1 MPNIPQAQVQL
12 GLQEL
17 QKRLAAGFTDRE
29 IITDLKLSQAT
40 FYRYKAKLYKRY
52 GKIAERKTDQVIELE
67 AELLKERYIKLYRNL
82 EQKITDADNTDD
94 LNAIANAT
102 EVATLIA
109 TNIFRLEV
117 EGLKARQIRLE
128 LKNGEQKAAR
138 YLGLVPVPLPGII
151 DNNITATTGST
162 ADIGQG
168 SEQEESSQPDSQ
180 M

>member
-12 GLQEL
+12 ELQEL
-17 QKRLAAGFTDRE
+17 QKRFAAGFTDRE
-29 IITDLKLSQAT
+29 IIADLKLAQST

-128 LKNGEQKAAR
+128 LKNGEQKATR
-138 YLGLVPVPLPGII
+138 YLGLVPSPTPGII
-151 DNNITATTGST
+151 DNSNTTNADT
-162 ADIGQG
+162 TDIGQG
-168 SEQEESSQPDSQ
+168 SEQEEPSQPDSQ